1 MGFRTRTI
9 EAMKSGDEMDA
20 QEKRGYCT
28 LCRSRCGTINV
39 VRGDRLTEVR
49 PDREHP
55 TGHAMCA
62 KGKSA
67 PELVESPH
75 RVLHPMR
82 RTAPK
87 GAADPGWV
95 RIGWDEALDEIAAKL
110 DRLRREHGAHSVAFG
125 VTTPSGTP
133 MSDSIDWVERFIWS
147 YGSPNLCYATEICN
161 WHKDVAHTFT
171 FGCAMPTADYRHAEV
186 ILLWGTNPANTW
198 LAQADAI
205 AAARRN
211 GARLIVVDP
220 RPTALAREADVWLR
234 VRPGADAALAM
245 GIARRMLETGGFD
258 AAFVRAWTNAPLLVR
273 RDNGRFL
280 RERDLDAHA
289 SENRYVVWNA
299 ARARAEV
306 LGDEAGTSPGEFALE
321 GRFTVATLDCEPA
334 FACYA
339 RALDPFTPERV
350 AALAGVAPDALERAA
365 ALLAPGRRIAY
376 HAWSGVGQHT
386 NATQTERA
394 IATLY
399 ALTGAFDTRGSN
411 REFAKQP
418 ANAVSTYALL
428 APQQRARAL
437 GLAQRPLGPP
447 AQGWITARDMYR
459 AMLDGE
465 PYKVRALFAFGTNP
479 LLSQPDPQ
487 TAHAALGQL
496 EFHVHCDLYETPSA
510 RYADIFLPVNTPW
523 EREGLRIGFEIDE
536 RAVEHVQLRQR
547 MVTPRGESRA
557 DYDIVF
563 ALATR
568 LGMRDAFFGGSIEA
582 GWNHM
587 LAPLGLDVATLR
599 AHPEG
604 VSRPLAQREKQYA
617 LPACGGAR
625 GFRTETL
632 RVELYSEKLLRHGY
646 PPVPSYVPPAGL
658 AEDERDPAF
667 PYLLTSTKNGYYCHS
682 QHRGVT
688 RLRRRAPYPVV
699 EIGAALAAKH
709 GIEADDWVVLRTA
722 HGSARFVARIEP
734 ALADDVLIAE
744 YGWWQACDEL
754 GLAGFATDGAL
765 NSNFSNLVSG
775 REYDPLSGS
784 MPMRALACDLQA
796 DPSFDR
802 ARRAWQGWREFVV
815 EHLADEAEG
824 VRTVTFAAR
833 DGGPLPDYLPGQ
845 HVVVR
850 LPAPGERG
858 TTRAYSLVGHARDAD
873 RRTYTI
879 SVRHQP
885 DGAMSA
891 HIHRELAVG
900 DVVSLRAPSGSFVLP
915 MRSREP
921 VVLFAGGIGITPF
934 IAYLESLARDGDA
947 RRRPEVRLFYA
958 NRHGAAHAFKRRIRA
973 LRDAWPALRV
983 VDCYAQPRAG
993 ADVAGVDYDLAGLL
1007 DAGVVDD
1014 DLVRRR
1020 ARFYLCGPEP
1030 MMNALVAG
1038 LVARGV
1044 PAFDIFKEAFR
1055 SPSPPRAD
1063 DTDTRAFAVTFARSR
1078 RTAQWT
1084 PAKGTLLSF
1093 AESLGIELPSGC
1105 RVGQCES
1112 CAVRVAR
1119 GVTDHLSGHAP
1130 DEPDMCFA
1138 CQAIPLS
1145 DLVVEA

>member
-1 MGFRTRTI
+1 MEPDTAPPT
-9 EAMKSGDEMDA
+9 
-20 QEKRGYCT
+20 QEKKGYCT

-39 VRGDRLTEVR
+39 VRGDQLTEVR

-55 TGHAMCA
+55 TGHAMCL

-67 PELVESPH
+67 PELVHSPH

-87 GAADPGWV
+87 DAADPGWV
-95 RIGWDEALDEIAAKL
+95 RIGWDEALDAIA
-110 DRLRREHGAHSVAFG
+110 DRLGSLRREHGAESVAFG

-147 YGSPNLCYATEICN
+147 YGSPNICYATEICN
-161 WHKDVAHTFT
+161 WHKDVAHAFT
-171 FGCAMPTADYRHAEV
+171 FGCGMPTADYRHAEV

-205 AAARRN
+205 AAGRRN
-211 GARLIVVDP
+211 GAKLIVVDP

-234 VRPGADAALAM
+234 VQPGTDAALAM
-245 GIARRMLETGGFD
+245 GIARHLIASGAYD
-258 AAFVRAWTNAPLLVR
+258 DAFVRTWTNAPLLVR
-273 RDNGRFL
+273 RDTGRFL
-280 RERDLDAHA
+280 RERDLDPHA
-289 SENRYVVWNA
+289 ADNRHVIWNA
-299 ARARAEV
+299 RQGRAEA
-306 LGDEAGTSPGEFALE
+306 LGEEAGTTPADFALD
-321 GRFTVATLDCEPA
+321 GTYAVASIPCEPA

-339 RALDPFTPERV
+339 RALDAFTPEHV
-350 AALAGVAPDALERAA
+350 EAITGVPPDALERAA
-365 ALLAPGRRIAY
+365 ALLAPGARIAY

-399 ALTGAFDTRGSN
+399 ALTGAFDRRGAN
-411 REFAKQP
+411 REYVKQP
-418 ANAVSTYALL
+418 SNAVSTYALCP
-428 APQQRARAL
+428 PQQRAKAL
-437 GLAQRPLGPP
+437 GLDERPLGPP
-447 AQGWITARDMYR
+447 AQGWVTARDMYR

-465 PYKVRALFAFGTNP
+465 PYKVRALFAFGTN
-479 LLSQPDPQ
+479 LLVSQPDAQ
-487 TAHAALGQL
+487 TAHAALSRL
-496 EFHVHCDLYETPSA
+496 EFHVHCDLYETPSS
-510 RYADIFLPVNTPW
+510 RYADIFLPINTPW

-536 RAVEHVQLRQR
+536 RAVELVQLRQR
-547 MVTPRGESRA
+547 MVAPRGESRA

-568 LGMRDAFFGGSIEA
+568 LGMGEAFFGGSIEA

-604 VSRPLAQREKQYA
+604 IARPLAQRERQYA
-617 LPACGGAR
+617 QPGADGPR

-646 PPVPSYVPPAGL
+646 PPVPAYVPPAGL
-658 AEDERDPAF
+658 AAEARLDREAY
-667 PYLLTSTKNGYYCHS
+667 PYVLTSTKNGYYCHS

-688 RLRRRAPYPVV
+688 RLRKRAPYPLV
-699 EIGAALAAKH
+699 EISGTLAARK
-709 GIEADDWVVLRTA
+709 GIVNDDWVVLRTE
-722 HGSARFVARIEP
+722 HGAARFVARVEP

-754 GLAGFATDGAL
+754 GHAGFDARGPL

-775 REYDPLSGS
+775 RQYDPLSGS

-796 DPSFDR
+796 DPAFER
-802 ARRAWQGWREFVV
+802 ERRAWDGWRDFVV
-815 EHLADEAEG
+815 THLHDEAEG

-833 DGGPLPDYLPGQ
+833 DGGPLPDYRPGQ
-845 HVVVR
+845 HVTVHVAG
-850 LPAPGERG
+850 LGERG
-858 TTRAYSLVGHARDAD
+858 TTRAYSLVGAAQQAG
-873 RRTYTI
+873 RRSYTI
-879 SVRHQP
+879 SVRHQEH
-885 DGAMSA
+885 GAMSS
-891 HIHRELAVG
+891 HIHRALAVG
-900 DVVSLRAPSGSFVLP
+900 DAVQLRAPGGTFVLP
-915 MRSREP
+915 LHSRQP

-934 IAYLESLARDGDA
+934 VSYLESLAQAGA
-947 RRRPEVRLFYA
+947 RRALPEVWLFYA
-958 NRHGAAHAFKRRIRA
+958 NRHGAAHAFRQRIDA
-973 LRDAWPALRV
+973 LREALPTLRV
-983 VDCYAQPRAG
+983 IDCYAHPRPVI
-993 ADVAGVDYDLAGLL
+993 DIAGLDYQRTGYL
-1007 DAGVVDD
+1007 DAGVVDAA
-1014 DLVRRR
+1014 LIERR

-1030 MMNALVAG
+1030 MMRAIIDG
-1038 LVARGV
+1038 LTARGV

-1055 SPSPPRAD
+1055 SPAMPHGDASQSF
-1063 DTDTRAFAVTFARSR
+1063 TITFARSN
-1078 RTAQWT
+1078 RTARWT
-1084 PAKGTLLSF
+1084 PAHGSLLAF
-1093 AESLGIELPSGC
+1093 AEGLGVALPSGC

-1119 GVTDHLSGHAP
+1119 GSTDHLSGHAP

-1145 DLVVEA
+1145 DLVLEA